1 MDDNNDKILKLS
13 VKFEDNQ
20 EEIQLKE
27 PISLNELSN
36 KIAEQF
42 KIPKDKVKNLGI
54 CYFDEE
60 DDIVPLEEKDNLF
73 EISTKDSD
81 NIYTL
86 NLEVELFEDDN
97 LIESFR
103 NLKSYKNIKSL
114 KSMRSIRNINIK
126 NFEPKIDNNKNN
138 IENKENKD
146 NKENKENKNDNNEL
160 ENKLL
165 KKKEENEKL
174 KNTINE
180 MNKLK
185 IEELTKKISEIK
197 DKNNKRNLLK
207 QKKEKKLIE
216 LKNAH
221 REKIE
226 NLKKEIEILKFNKYL
241 NEMKNIIE
249 EKINDLN
256 KNNEEVEKMLNDEKQ
271 NILKT
276 LEEKI
281 LEKKKEVIKKHEDY
295 IKENNETFNKEF
307 EKMEKDIENIND
319 ALSKSKLFNNLKDVN
334 DSNISDNNKI
344 LQMKIYKNNDKVEIT
359 INNKNP
365 PDSKKNNNNNNIKIQ
380 ESENRGNEQ
389 SNTKQNQVE
398 KIKNEFKAF
407 LDINVFNNI
416 NAINK
421 ETMRIYYTKLKNF
434 GLQPKYELDSFFTEK
449 MGNLHISINN
459 KNILKEN
466 INKIR
471 EFFKEF
477 DQQRVNDNIIS

>member
-1 MDDNNDKILKLS
+1 MDDNKDKILKLS
-13 VKFEDNQ
+13 VKFEESQ

-81 NIYTL
+81 NIYIL
-86 NLEVELFEDDN
+86 NLEVELFEDN
-97 LIESFR
+97 LIESIR
-103 NLKSYKNIKSL
+103 NMKSYKNIKSL

-281 LEKKKEVIKKHEDY
+281 LEKKKEVIKMHEDY
-295 IKENNETFNKEF
+295 IKENNKTFNKEF

-365 PDSKKNNNNNNIKIQ
+365 ADSKKNNNNIKIQ

-416 NAINK
+416 NVINK

-459 KNILKEN
+459 KNILREN

-471 EFFKEF
+471 EFFKKF

>member
-1 MDDNNDKILKLS
+1 
-13 VKFEDNQ
+13 
-20 EEIQLKE
+20 
-27 PISLNELSN
+27 
-36 KIAEQF
+36 
-42 KIPKDKVKNLGI
+42 
-54 CYFDEE
+54 
-60 DDIVPLEEKDNLF
+60 
-73 EISTKDSD
+73 
-81 NIYTL
+81 
-86 NLEVELFEDDN
+86 
-97 LIESFR
+97 
-103 NLKSYKNIKSL
+103 
-114 KSMRSIRNINIK
+114 
-126 NFEPKIDNNKNN
+126 
-138 IENKENKD
+138 
-146 NKENKENKNDNNEL
+146 
-160 ENKLL
+160 
-165 KKKEENEKL
+165 
-174 KNTINE
+174 
-180 MNKLK
+180 
-185 IEELTKKISEIK
+185 
-197 DKNNKRNLLK
+197 
-207 QKKEKKLIE
+207 
-216 LKNAH
+216 
-221 REKIE
+221 
-226 NLKKEIEILKFNKYL
+226 
-241 NEMKNIIE
+241 
-249 EKINDLN
+249 
-256 KNNEEVEKMLNDEKQ
+256 
-271 NILKT
+271 
-276 LEEKI
+276 
-281 LEKKKEVIKKHEDY
+281 
-295 IKENNETFNKEF
+295 
-307 EKMEKDIENIND
+307 MEKDIENIND

-365 PDSKKNNNNNNIKIQ
+365 PDSKKNNNNIKIQ